1 MWQAKWIIA
10 RFEYLRRV
18 KSKAFLFS
26 LFIPIIILF
35 LAMLPQYLAHQQ
47 DQHSKIFGIMD
58 YDGKHIEGI
67 QAHFEKNL
75 LSKSGEVIYKF
86 SAVPYSSENKKLLI
100 RELIANGAFD
110 ALFDL
115 RYMESDSALID
126 IYHQNLGVE
135 ELSRIQKQ
143 LNNYL
148 LKTRISGM
156 GLSEAQSAI
165 LQSHIK
171 FREYELNED
180 GEISAVNPIVRYILP
195 FMFLFVLVMGI
206 LTSAQSLVSSVIEER
221 SNRIV
226 EIILSS
232 VPAKDLM
239 GGKIV
244 GMGLLGLTQIAFYM
258 IIIIGIG
265 SYGLPQ
271 FVSFQD
277 IEFSKI
283 GWYLIFFMLGYFL
296 YSAIFITLGSFF
308 DNERDA
314 QQVTG
319 IFSLVMIVP
328 IYFIPYVMEHPDTML
343 TNILSLIPF
352 VTPFFIILRA
362 GIFGME
368 LWLIVSFAIYLT
380 VWIYIV
386 YFIASRLFEVVI
398 LMYGKRYTFPEILRW
413 LKAGKA

>member
-1 MWQAKWIIA
+1 
-10 RFEYLRRV
+10 
-18 KSKAFLFS
+18 
-26 LFIPIIILF
+26 
-35 LAMLPQYLAHQQ
+35 
-47 DQHSKIFGIMD
+47 
-58 YDGKHIEGI
+58 
-67 QAHFEKNL
+67 
-75 LSKSGEVIYKF
+75 
-86 SAVPYSSENKKLLI
+86 
-100 RELIANGAFD
+100 
-110 ALFDL
+110 
-115 RYMESDSALID
+115 
-126 IYHQNLGVE
+126 
-135 ELSRIQKQ
+135 
-143 LNNYL
+143 
-148 LKTRISGM
+148 M
-156 GLSEAQSAI
+156 GLTETQSAI
-165 LQSHIK
+165 LQSQIK
-171 FREYELNED
+171 FREYELNEK

-195 FMFLFVLVMGI
+195 FLFLFVLIMGI

-232 VPAKDLM
+232 VSAKDLM
-239 GGKIV
+239 GGKII

-265 SYGLPQ
+265 SYGFPQ
-271 FVSFQD
+271 FVRFPD

-314 QQVTG
+314 QQLTG

-352 VTPFFIILRA
+352 VTPFYIILRA

-368 LWLIVSFAIYLT
+368 LWLIASFAIYLT
-380 VWIYIV
+380 VWIYLV
-386 YFIASRLFEVVI
+386 FFIASRLFEVVI

-413 LKAGKA
+413 IKAGKA

>member
-1 MWQAKWIIA
+1 MWQAKWTIA

-26 LFIPIIILF
+26 LLIPIIILF

-47 DQHSKIFGIMD
+47 DQQAKKFGILTTD
-58 YDGKHIEGI
+58 SRHVEAINTHFKKH
-67 QAHFEKNL
+67 L
-75 LSKSGEVIYKF
+75 LSKSGETIYRFQEIPF
-86 SAVPYSSENKKLLI
+86 SQENKRLLI
-100 RELIANGAFD
+100 QELIANGAFD
-110 ALFDL
+110 ALFEL
-115 RYMESDSALID
+115 RQMESDSAIID

-143 LNNYL
+143 LNSYL
-148 LKTRISGM
+148 LKTRIAEI
-156 GLSEAQSAI
+156 GLSDEQAI
-165 LQSHIK
+165 LLQSSIR

-180 GEISAVNPIVRYILP
+180 GEISAINPIVRYILP

-206 LTSAQSLVSSVIEER
+206 ITSAQSLVSSVIEER

-239 GGKIV
+239 GGKII

-258 IIIIGIG
+258 LIILGAG
-265 SYGLPQ
+265 AYGLPDY
-271 FVSFQD
+271 VSFQEID
-277 IEFSKI
+277 FTKI
-283 GWYLIFFMLGYFL
+283 GWYLVFFMLGYFL

-319 IFSLVMIVP
+319 IISLVMIVP
-328 IYFIPYVMEHPDTML
+328 IYFIPYVMEHPDTVL
-343 TNILSLIPF
+343 TNVLSLIPF

-368 LWLIVSFAIYLT
+368 SWLIVAFSVYLA

-398 LMYGKRYTFPEILRW
+398 LMYGKRYTFPEIIRW